1 MCRNQS
7 NHYSMNHSDFENVFP
22 DLFPFPAPQE
32 LDAAL
37 TAPSKSFRRDL
48 RECLL
53 ALPYRSFL
61 VVVAQLLERQGS
73 QNVRF
78 AGREGFVGRNQGGGW
93 DLEAVLPPFQ
103 SFACGQPG
111 VRSLVQVKQ
120 FKNLSVQQR
129 SVDELRGCC
138 LRAGAGQGLLVTL
151 SRFSSVAVQ
160 AAKASALAPIV
171 LVDGEDLLNLLIQ
184 HGMGVVRLVSG
195 TLELDPEFFQ
205 LLDAKAAASLKQK
218 ANKEKANKEKAK
230 ASASANFQRRTS
242 KPAQP
247 LIVSTVP
254 RAPLGGKPHRSETAV
269 LHFSVTVDARAG
281 NTRRKTKVQKE
292 NRSD

>member
-1 MCRNQS
+1 
-7 NHYSMNHSDFENVFP
+7 MNHSDFENVFP

-48 RECLL
+48 REHLL
-53 ALPYRSFL
+53 ALSYRSFL
-61 VVVAQLLERQGS
+61 RVVAQLLERQGS

-78 AGREGFVGRNQGGGW
+78 VGRDGFVGRNQGEGW
-93 DLEAVLPPFQ
+93 DLEAVLPPLQ

-120 FKNLSVQQR
+120 FDGLSVQQR

-151 SRFSSVAVQ
+151 SRFSPVAVQ
-160 AAKASALAPIV
+160 AAKASALAPV
-171 LVDGEDLLNLLIQ
+171 ALVGGEDFLNLLIQ

-205 LLDAKAAASLKQK
+205 VLDAKVGVSLKVRAK
-218 ANKEKANKEKAK
+218 KEKAN
-230 ASASANFQRRTS
+230 ASASANVQRRTG
-242 KPAQP
+242 KPAKP
-247 LIVSTVP
+247 LIVSTAP
-254 RAPLGGKPHRSETAV
+254 RVSLDGKAYSSETTV

-281 NTRRKTKVQKE
+281 NTRRKTKVQKA

>member
-1 MCRNQS
+1 
-7 NHYSMNHSDFENVFP
+7 MNHSDFENVFP

-37 TAPSKSFRRDL
+37 TAPIKSLQRDL
-48 RECLL
+48 RERLL

-73 QNVRF
+73 QNVHF

-93 DLEAVLPPFQ
+93 DLEATLPPLQ

-111 VRSLVQVKQ
+111 VRSLIQAKQ
-120 FKNLSVQQR
+120 FDDLAVQQR

-138 LRAGAGQGLLVTL
+138 LRAGTGQGLLVTT

-184 HGMGVVRLVSG
+184 HGMGVVRSITG
-195 TLELDPEFFQ
+195 TLQLDPEFFQ
-205 LLDAKAAASLKQK
+205 SLSAKADSLP
-218 ANKEKANKEKAK
+218 KEGAKAK
-230 ASASANFQRRTS
+230 AVAACQRRTRKLPES
-242 KPAQP
+242 SNA
-247 LIVSTVP
+247 STSSHP
-254 RAPLGGKPHRSETAV
+254 SLKINSNSRQTTV
-269 LHFSVTVDARAG
+269 LHFSVTVDGQAG
-281 NTRRKTKVQKE
+281 KTSRKTKVSAA
-292 NRSD
+292 NLSN